1 MQSNGFDDAQI
12 KAETSIFGLFDIQ
25 VVENSITKEF
35 GAITNCANNELDL
48 NGGGVAGA
56 IKKDGGDQIEKQCK

>member
-1 MQSNGFDDAQI
+1 M
-12 KAETSIFGLFDIQ
+12 
-25 VVENSITKEF
+25 ENSITKEF

-56 IKKDGGDQIEKQCK
+56 IKKDGGDLIEKQCKQWVQ